1 MDYRQIASNER
12 VEKTISAL
20 TQNNFKAQKVGT
32 KEEALELVK
41 SLIPEGASVMN
52 GSSTTLQEIGFVDYL
67 KSGEHKWNNL
77 HENILKETDPVKQMK
92 LRQES
97 VLSDFYLG
105 SAHSITEEGEIVV
118 ASNTGSQ
125 LPHLVF
131 TSKNIIL
138 VVGTQKISKDLS
150 DAMNRIKEAVIPM
163 EDERMNKVY
172 GFGTT
177 WAKTLVLHKE
187 NPNMGR
193 NVNVIFVNEILGF

>member
-20 TQNNFKAQKVGT
+20 SQNNFKALKVGT

-193 NVNVIFVNEILGF
+193 SVNVIFVDEVLGF

>member
-1 MDYRQIASNER
+1 MDYRKIADKDKI
-12 VEKTISAL
+12 EKTISAL
-20 TQNNFKAQKVGT
+20 KANNFKAEYVETGA
-32 KEEALELVK
+32 EALEKIK
-41 SLIPEGASVMN
+41 SMIPEEASIMN
-52 GSSTTLQEIGFVDYL
+52 GSSTTLQQIGFVDYL
-67 KSGEHKWNNL
+67 KGGEHRWNNL
-77 HENILKETDPVKQMK
+77 HDVVLKETDPEKQAK

-105 SAHSITEEGEIVV
+105 SAHSVTEEGEIVV

-138 VVGTQKISKDLS
+138 VVGAQKITKDLA
-150 DAMNRIKEAVIPM
+150 DAMNRIKESVIPL
-163 EDERMNKVY
+163 EDERMKKVY

-193 NVNVIFVNEILGF
+193 SINVIFVGEVLGF